1 MTMAGSGA
9 GAIALGLAGGYLLGS
24 IPFGLVLT
32 RFAGLGDIRRVGSGN
47 IGANTSAARSL
58 WPPPVSA
65 GPDRRPRFCVLIG
78 GVRASRVWAFCAP
91 RACK

>member
-47 IGANTSAARSL
+47 IVGLPGQTVRTLARDIAFL
-58 WPPPVSA
+58 RDLDVEMA
-65 GPDRRPRFCVLIG
+65 GIG
-78 GVRASRVWAFCAP
+78 PFIPHPGTPLASCP
-91 RACK
+91 